1 MQSIPF
7 KSSSLPSSSHSIIPN
22 QEPLFPEAYVEETH
36 LQPGQIEHNHN
47 PHSCYLEEV
56 NLQTDQK
63 IRAILYQP
71 AQQPPFLPPVPTPSS
86 LPPSKIYQ
94 KENTPVI
101 SGNSF
106 QTSEIDKIV
115 LAQLQGLIQI
125 CDRLSDS
132 QSDFLKTLLEL
143 SWGVGS
149 LSKEKKFSDKKW
161 IAVIIPRHWILLE
174 DIARQITNQNL
185 DINLV
190 GKFSRVEVPILVSAL
205 TTLIELEQNPSSK
218 PPEVPYCLFE
228 HATIFEENF
237 DQFILHRVNRNIQIM
252 RAALG
257 EQNPTDWLKNSY
269 IQANETHVKALF
281 RTIEVIGEASKLLN
295 TQAKA
300 QIPLFKGQRG
310 KLWEQLR
317 DKLHHNGKERCWDI
331 AHFATEK
338 WGILLTFI
346 IFQPQD
352 NHLEQILQ
360 ELHCLCQ
367 EDHFRQIRR
376 RWNKSKADFQSGT
389 DLSPLLRLLFGFEPI
404 DWKNHQE
411 IWKMH
416 ARPYLLP
423 EANVDENQANII
435 GMFFLGN
442 GILMSDIQPL
452 VPKGTL
458 QGKAG
463 IITSVKALLQPID
476 PTHSEEQVKT
486 RKTEFEHLINQLVFL
501 PKDTQPTAE
510 LIQYDCEKKRELL
523 SLWDQRSQGNRTKT
537 PLFSSDTF
545 RSLNFLTE
553 LGVQLDLYVELKV
566 PHISQSINKVK
577 RILKRIQTSWPVVI
591 DNSTL
596 NSSRGFKKDLSNKE
610 FTKKWEQLQ
619 SELHWIELSSN
630 CD

>member
-1 MQSIPF
+1 MQSLSPLGTPSFLDIETETGSENVGLDQIFTSPAA
-7 KSSSLPSSSHSIIPN
+7 SSGDM
-22 QEPLFPEAYVEETH
+22 PLC
-36 LQPGQIEHNHN
+36 QPGRIEHNHN
-47 PHSCYLEEV
+47 PHARNVALILNTLRNEHSQKC
-56 NLQTDQK
+56 LQNPQSEK
-63 IRAILYQP
+63 SA
-71 AQQPPFLPPVPTPSS
+71 
-86 LPPSKIYQ
+86 
-94 KENTPVI
+94 
-101 SGNSF
+101 NSF
-106 QTSEIDKIV
+106 QTSEIDEIV
-115 LAQLQGLIQI
+115 LVQLQGLIQI

-132 QSDFLKTLLEL
+132 QSDFLQTLLEL

-149 LSKEKKFSDKKW
+149 LSREKKFSEKW
-161 IAVIIPRHWILLE
+161 KVVISSRHWIILE
-174 DIARQITNQNL
+174 DMARQMTKQNL

-218 PPEVPYCLFE
+218 PPEEPYCLFK
-228 HATIFEENF
+228 HVTIFEENF
-237 DQFILHRVNRNIQIM
+237 DQFILYRVNRNIQIM

-257 EQNPTDWLKNSY
+257 EQNPTIWLKNSS

-281 RTIEVIGEASKLLN
+281 RTIEVIGEASKLLSTN
-295 TQAKA
+295 VKA
-300 QIPLFKGQRG
+300 QNPLFEGQRG

-338 WGILLTFI
+338 WGILLTLI
-346 IFQPQD
+346 IFQPQND
-352 NHLEQILQ
+352 HFEEILQ
-360 ELHCLCQ
+360 QLNCLCQ
-367 EDHFRQIRR
+367 EDPFRQIRR
-376 RWNKSKADFQSGT
+376 RWNKRKADFQQDA
-389 DLSPLLRLLFGFEPI
+389 DLSQLLRFLFGFESLEQ
-404 DWKNHQE
+404 KSFSE
-411 IWKMH
+411 IWKMY

-423 EANVDENQANII
+423 EANVDENQTNII
-435 GMFFLGN
+435 GMFSLGN
-442 GILMSDIQPL
+442 GILMSDIQAL
-452 VPKGTL
+452 EPKGTL

-463 IITSVKALLQPID
+463 IITSVKALLQSKNS
-476 PTHSEEQVKT
+476 THNKEKVKA

-501 PKDTQPTAE
+501 SKDTQSIEE

-566 PHISQSINKVK
+566 PRISQSIKNVK
-577 RILKRIQTSWPVVI
+577 KILERIKASWPVVI